1 MANYLKISL
10 FCAILLGLVACNNGT
25 TGDSSEQR
33 AETPLADD
41 RNDILTGSM
50 TVIVDE
56 SVVDIMQDQLD
67 VFRSSYTNTEV
78 KMVADAERPA
88 INRLLKGEGSIAIL
102 KRKLTDDEAKG
113 FAQRS
118 IKPRVFG
125 VGYDAVIFVVSAQSL
140 DSTINYT
147 KIGNLLAGSATG
159 ENSLVF
165 DNINSSSL
173 RLLKEVTKLDKVS
186 SGQVSAAGSAADVLK
201 TVQNK
206 SNTIGVLTLNQYLA
220 HRDSLGSQDK
230 IRILSVSKEDNGTAY
245 RPSQSTLG
253 DDTYPLKHE
262 FFVLNYQPNM
272 GLGIGFSAFLTGD
285 RGQRVILKSGLL
297 PFTMP
302 GRQLIIRDEANFE

>member
-1 MANYLKISL
+1 MANYLNISL
-10 FCAILLGLVACNNGT
+10 FCVALLGLAACTNNS
-25 TGDSSEQR
+25 GDGSQQR
-33 AETPLADD
+33 TETPLADD

-56 SVVDIMQDQLD
+56 SVAEIMKDQLD
-67 VFRSSYTNTEV
+67 VFRSSYVNTEV
-78 KMVADAERPA
+78 KLVADAERPA
-88 INRLLKGEGSIAIL
+88 INRLLNGEGSIAIL
-102 KRKLTDDEAKG
+102 KRKLTDAEAKG
-113 FAQRS
+113 FTQRS
-118 IKPRVFG
+118 IKPRIFG
-125 VGYDAVIFVVSAQSL
+125 VGYDAVVFVANTASS
-140 DSTINYT
+140 DSTINY
-147 KIGNLLAGSATG
+147 KEIGDLLAGNAG
-159 ENSLVF
+159 HKNSLVF

-173 RLLKEVTKLDKVS
+173 RLLKEVTNVEKVS
-186 SGQVSAAGSAADVLK
+186 AAQVSAAGSAADVLS

-220 HRDSLGSQDK
+220 LRDSLGSRDK
-230 IRILSVSKEDNGTAY
+230 IRILSVSKEVNGSAY

-285 RGQRVILKSGLL
+285 RGQRVVLKYGLL

-302 GRQLIIRDEANFE
+302 GRQLIIRDEANF